1 MVNVFEATIGI
12 NAMVF
17 SCPDRVCEQL
27 NGPLFILKSISIVD
41 PGHLWP
47 LRHLIRVMRK
57 HDLTNKKTTT
67 KTKTKKMTMTN
78 AFKAIF
84 ETCDLSNICR
94 VMRKRQRQRQKQ
106 RHLENTF
113 KKRFFTVETIAQSNE
128 KTWPDQQKDNDKD
141 DDMHNHNTNTWFHGT
156 CWFLLDFSGT
166 IHSRMI

>member
-1 MVNVFEATIGI
+1 MHSYFEISHKDIFMHRNMNSYCLLSLMTEYHLWQLYCWQSLLTAMKGYDTEFCKFASKVEHLQVNQLHIYQIF
-12 NAMVF
+12 F

-27 NGPLFILKSISIVD
+27 NGPLLILKSISIVD

-94 VMRKRQRQRQKQ
+94 VMRKRQRQKQ
-106 RHLENTF
+106 RH
-113 KKRFFTVETIAQSNE
+113 
-128 KTWPDQQKDNDKD
+128 
-141 DDMHNHNTNTWFHGT
+141 
-156 CWFLLDFSGT
+156 
-166 IHSRMI
+166 